1 MPKSIPTRLERQ
13 KYQYRKES
21 KLKKSLKGRELTS
34 TNSLMNTCMIRIYRV
49 YVGSSKAI
57 TLSVEEILAT
67 EIERRSSY
75 FDEYSEESD

>member
-1 MPKSIPTRLERQ
+1 MLGRQ
-13 KYQYRKES
+13 KYWYQKES
-21 KLKKSLKGRELTS
+21 KSKESLKGRDELVDES
-34 TNSLMNTCMIRIYRV
+34 FEGTCMMIRIYRV